1 MLPLIFISKLSSKPS
16 LMVGNYLFVQQD
28 QMPLFDQNRYPL
40 PYVVC
45 ASSKYILLTQF
56 TSEVV
61 KEVVRLLSL
70 QQLTTSA
77 LWICW
82 AFTFNFQSNA
92 AQNVC
97 LRPRYWEMYPSTLYV
112 IRAVPQ
118 GSLGFPHLNYY
129 NGEMSGILWHY
140 CRNYGPTRRVI
151 SQSYRPVTILLT

>member
-77 LWICW
+77 LWIC
-82 AFTFNFQSNA
+82 
-92 AQNVC
+92 
-97 LRPRYWEMYPSTLYV
+97 
-112 IRAVPQ
+112 
-118 GSLGFPHLNYY
+118 
-129 NGEMSGILWHY
+129 
-140 CRNYGPTRRVI
+140 
-151 SQSYRPVTILLT
+151 